1 MVIASIM
8 TAAAV
13 RPKYAGFGRAV
24 PSVVPGGGMTPHV
37 WPLAGRIVPMPAQG
51 RAVRFAVNQASPPRE
66 VVFR

>member
-37 WPLAGRIVPMPAQG
+37 
-51 RAVRFAVNQASPPRE
+51 
-66 VVFR
+66 